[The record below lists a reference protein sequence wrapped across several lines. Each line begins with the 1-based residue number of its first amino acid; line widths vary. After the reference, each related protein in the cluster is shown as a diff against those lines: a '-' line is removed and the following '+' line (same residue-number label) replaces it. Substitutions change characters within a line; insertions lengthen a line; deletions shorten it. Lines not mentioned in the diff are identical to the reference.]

1 MFRLMYVIVA
11 NLWALISL
19 PLWGFHYRF
28 AAARRGILRF
38 RIASTVPEIARPF
51 LFGFGN
57 RGLTLEILRETI
69 DRAGRDPRVTG
80 LCVSLEHF
88 AGGAAQ
94 ALSLRRALARARQR
108 GLGLTVH
115 LPFGGGTWEYFIATV
130 ADRVVLGTG
139 SQLGPV
145 GLASQS
151 FFLKNALAPLGIEP
165 EVMAIGKYKSAGD
178 MFTRESM
185 SDAEREQRTEYLDV
199 IWETVREGIGEGRGV
214 STEVVE
220 RWLNQGLFTAKE
232 ALELRLVDH
241 VAHEDELLELLG
253 GTSGPSKFVQLEL
266 YRRRRRT
273 RFVALRRPATVAVI
287 PVFGTISQGSSA
299 AFSVADEASVVAA
312 LECAEEAPECR
323 GAVVLINSRG
333 GGALTSERIHRKL
346 ALLSKKKPVVACFSD
361 AAASGGY
368 MIGVAAH
375 CIVAEPTTL
384 TGSIGVVFARLSV
397 SEIAKRLGV
406 GVESLQ
412 RGDHALV
419 NSVFHSL
426 SEAERELLKRELQA
440 TYEGFVRI
448 VAEGRRRPVSE
459 VEPLAGG
466 RVYSGLAAQRLG
478 LVDKLGGFELA
489 VSEVSRLVGR
499 SLVPELIAQRAWPNP
514 LARLLGERFG
524 WVPGQSGLLDIAF
537 LFSGLGRERVLALC
551 PTVISP

>member
-19 PLWGFHYRF
+19 PLWAFRYRF

-38 RIASTVPEIARPF
+38 RIDGTVPEIARPS
-51 LFGFGN
+51 LFGFGK
-57 RGLTLEILRETI
+57 RGLTLETLRETI
-69 DRAGRDPRVTG
+69 DRAGRDARVTG

-115 LPFGGGTWEYFIATV
+115 LPFGGGTWEYFIASV
-130 ADRVVLGTG
+130 ADRLVLGTG
-139 SQLGPV
+139 SQLGPL

-151 FFLKNALAPLGIEP
+151 FFLKNALAPLGIAP

-178 MFTRESM
+178 MLMRDSM
-185 SDAEREQRTEYLDV
+185 SEADREQRTEYLDV
-199 IWETVREGIGEGRGV
+199 VWETVREGVAEGRGV
-214 STEVVE
+214 SAEVVE

-232 ALELRLVDH
+232 AVELRLVDH
-241 VAHEDELLELLG
+241 VAHEDELLELVG
-253 GTSGPSKFVQLEL
+253 GASGPSKFVEFER

-273 RFVALRRPATVAVI
+273 RFVGLRRPATVAVI
-287 PVFGTISQGSSA
+287 EVFGTISQGSSGA
-299 AFSVADEASVVAA
+299 LSVADEAAVVAA
-312 LECAEEAPECR
+312 LECAEETPGCR

-333 GGALTSERIHRKL
+333 GGALASERIHRKV

-384 TGSIGVVFARLSV
+384 TGSIGVVSARLSV
-397 SEIAKRLGV
+397 SEVARRLRV

-426 SEAERELLKRELQA
+426 SEAERELLERELRA
-440 TYEGFVRI
+440 TYDGFVGI
-448 VAEGRRRPVSE
+448 VAEGRRRPISE
-459 VEPLAGG
+459 VELLAGG

-478 LVDKLGGFELA
+478 LVDQLGGFELA
-489 VSEVSRLVGR
+489 VSEVSRRAGR
-499 SLVPELIAQRAWPNP
+499 SLVPEVIAQRVWPNP
-514 LARLLGERFG
+514 LALLLGRRFG
-524 WVPGQSGLLDIAF
+524 WIPGQSGLLDIAF
-537 LFSGLGRERVLALC
+537 LLSGIGRERVLALC
-551 PTVISP
+551 CTVISP